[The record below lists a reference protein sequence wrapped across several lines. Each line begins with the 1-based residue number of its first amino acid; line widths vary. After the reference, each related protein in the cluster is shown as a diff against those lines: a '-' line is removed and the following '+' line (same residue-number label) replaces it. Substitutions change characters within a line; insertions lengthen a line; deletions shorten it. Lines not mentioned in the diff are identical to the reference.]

1 MTTIAAPSMTKHITT
16 PQYDDT
22 APNHMPKHNMPRR
35 TICPNIICYNQI
47 LIVSFHV
54 DPPQYG
60 QTYSYYSLCNI
71 PNHLII
77 YFYFNPTAPNL
88 MPLLFTIQFHKLHTS
103 LVRSHSSCHVSDS
116 TFLAV
121 SHLYSCL
128 SPGRIHHN

>member
-1 MTTIAAPSMTKHITT
+1 MTT
-16 PQYDDT
+16 
-22 APNHMPKHNMPRR
+22 PRR

-47 LIVSFHV
+47 IIVSFHV

-60 QTYSYYSLCNI
+60 QTYSYYSCNI

-88 MPLLFTIQFHKLHTS
+88 MPLLFTIRFHKWHTS
-103 LVRSHSSCHVSDS
+103 LVRSHPSCHVSDS

-128 SPGRIHHN
+128 SPGRIRHNCDRCPYDVHNNRRKLHPCTCSWP